1 MTPSPDPANHPL
13 RILCAED
20 DELLLACTAELL
32 HLRGYDVD
40 CATDGRQ
47 ALDKLLK
54 DRAAFDLLITDRQ
67 MPRLDGVGLVEES
80 RRAGF
85 RGKVIVFATALS
97 ESDRD
102 RFGRL
107 SVDAIVEKTSRA
119 ETLLEAVQRLSAAA
133 ANKAARGAS
142 QSDRVPAAAA

>member
-1 MTPSPDPANHPL
+1 MTSPRDPAEPPL

-20 DELLLACTAELL
+20 DEVLLACTAELL
-32 HLRGYDVD
+32 HLRGHEVD
-40 CATDGRQ
+40 CATDGRE
-47 ALDKLLK
+47 ALEKLLQ

-97 ESDRD
+97 DSDRD
-102 RFGRL
+102 RFGHL

-119 ETLLEAVQRLSAAA
+119 ETLLEAVQRLAAVVAKATRRATQSNRASAAA
-133 ANKAARGAS
+133 A
-142 QSDRVPAAAA
+142 

>member
-1 MTPSPDPANHPL
+1 MTPSADSANHPL

-54 DRAAFDLLITDRQ
+54 ARAAFDLLITDRQ
-67 MPRLDGVGLVEES
+67 MPRLDGVALVEES

-107 SVDAIVEKTSRA
+107 SVDAIVEKTARA
-119 ETLLEAVQRLSAAA
+119 ETLLEAVQRLSADAG
-133 ANKAARGAS
+133 KPARRDS
-142 QSDRVPAAAA
+142 RRSRVSAAAA

>member
-1 MTPSPDPANHPL
+1 M
-13 RILCAED
+13 
-20 DELLLACTAELL
+20 LACTAELL

-107 SVDAIVEKTSRA
+107 AVDAIVEKTSRT

-133 ANKAARGAS
+133 AKAARSAS
-142 QSDRVPAAAA
+142 QSDRVSAAAA

>member
-1 MTPSPDPANHPL
+1 MTPPGDSADPPL

-32 HLRGYDVD
+32 HLRGYEVD

-85 RGKVIVFATALS
+85 SGKVIVFATALS

-133 ANKAARGAS
+133 AKAARCAGGS
-142 QSDRVPAAAA
+142 SPVSAAAA

>member
-1 MTPSPDPANHPL
+1 MTAPRDQADPPL

-20 DELLLACTAELL
+20 DEVLLACTAELL
-32 HLRGYDVD
+32 HLRGHNVD

-80 RRAGF
+80 RRAGY

-133 ANKAARGAS
+133 AQRAT
-142 QSDRVPAAAA
+142 QSGRVSAAAA